1 MSCLSLSSRRKQ
13 RSSFFRIDCDKVEF
27 RRNEDWIFSTPG
39 PRLPFFLSLE
49 KIDASQMG
57 MRKVPSIGKYLAYA
71 NSFTRADCST

>member
-39 PRLPFFLSLE
+39 PWLPLFFES
-49 KIDASQMG
+49 
-57 MRKVPSIGKYLAYA
+57 GKNRCQPNGHEESHKHANA
-71 NSFTRADCST
+71 NSFTHADCST

>member
-39 PRLPFFLSLE
+39 PWLPLFLSLE
-49 KIDASQMG
+49 KIDEESHKHAN
-57 MRKVPSIGKYLAYA
+57 A
-71 NSFTRADCST
+71 NSFTHADCST